1 MGATWHSRTPHD
13 DGDGEAVNEQL
24 EPAPQAPAD
33 DPATEA
39 TGHPVVDEVLRTMQG
54 LQDRPVEEHVSVFEA
69 AHEKLRAALAD
80 AGNPADGP
88 RGS

>member
-1 MGATWHSRTPHD
+1 MGPTSSEQARARTD
-13 DGDGEAVNEQL
+13 DGDGEAVNEQHD
-24 EPAPQAPAD
+24 PTPQAAGPE
-33 DPATEA
+33 T
-39 TGHPVVDEVLRTMQG
+39 TGHPVVDEVLRTMQE

-88 RGS
+88 RAG